1 MTAPFSLAYQVSSP
15 THFRSGLVANG
26 GLQIRV
32 VDPGLEP
39 ETVLDRVESLHSAE
53 ANLLVQR
60 AQPGIFCSH
69 CGRFVC
75 LLGGCQGNSWSMI

>member
-1 MTAPFSLAYQVSSP
+1 MAAPFSLAYQSSSP
-15 THFRSGLVANG
+15 THIRSGMVADS
-26 GLQIRV
+26 GLQICV

-39 ETVLDRVESLHSAE
+39 ETVLNRVESLHSAE

-60 AQPGIFCSH
+60 APPGILCRH

-75 LLGGCQGNSWSMI
+75 LLGGCS